1 MKKPDRKAFAREFGP
16 RGAAKYAKAMQKYRK
31 FLKTKPTAPPPA
43 PKKKSPPAPPPAPKK
58 KSPPAPPPAPKKA
71 KPVAKKP
78 AAKPKQN
85 TGSFF
90 AGAKGGKLDNKQRAS
105 ERFFAGAKGGKYD
118 KKEPSKPQK
127 RRKNRR
133 GSGMRIRDYR
143 LF

>member
-1 MKKPDRKAFAREFGP
+1 MTPAQ
-16 RGAAKYAKAMQKYRK
+16 RGANVQTFRDAAKN
-31 FLKTKPTAPPPA
+31 A
-43 PKKKSPPAPPPAPKK
+43 PKS
-58 KSPPAPPPAPKKA
+58 

-118 KKEPSKPQK
+118 KKKPSKPQK